1 MVNKDFYKASE
12 VPQFQEEV
20 CKKTCIMKGKCIEDG
35 QNSHWFL
42 MCPHY
47 HRWKFG
53 YTNFVIEQLE
63 YDRTHLDEVKA
74 RHDAVVA
81 RAIAWKEERKRLKK
95 EAKNK
100 TKKDL
105 K

>member
-1 MVNKDFYKASE
+1 MANKDFYKASE

-20 CKKTCIMKGKCIEDG
+20 CKKTCIVNGKCINEGKD
-35 QNSHWFL
+35 NHWFL

-47 HRWKFG
+47 HRWKLG
-53 YTNFVIEQLE
+53 YTNFVIEQIE
-63 YDRTHLDEVKA
+63 YDRTHPEEAKA
-74 RHDAVVA
+74 RHDATVA
-81 RAIAWKEERKRLKK
+81 RAVAWKEEQKRLKK